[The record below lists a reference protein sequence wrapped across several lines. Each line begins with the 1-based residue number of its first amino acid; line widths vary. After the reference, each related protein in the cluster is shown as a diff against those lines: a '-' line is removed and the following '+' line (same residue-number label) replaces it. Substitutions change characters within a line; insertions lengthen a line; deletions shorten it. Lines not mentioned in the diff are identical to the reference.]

1 VLGTELEPMRIKEK
15 TKRRQRHIRRIRS
28 KHAYTVLRVMEIGV
42 SDVDA
47 IRAVPKMSG
56 IVEVGD
62 VEGRSRAVAKSGKV
76 EEMIEKDEKGKIEE
90 LVEQTAKV
98 SV

>member
-1 VLGTELEPMRIKEK
+1 MRIKEK

-28 KHAYTVLRVMEIGV
+28 KHAYTILRVMEIGV
-42 SDVDA
+42 ADVDA
-47 IRAVPKMSG
+47 IQAVPKMSG

-62 VEGRSRAVAKSGKV
+62 VEGRSRDIATSGKV
-76 EEMIEKDEKGKIEE
+76 EEMIEKDEEGMIEE

>member
-1 VLGTELEPMRIKEK
+1 
-15 TKRRQRHIRRIRS
+15 
-28 KHAYTVLRVMEIGV
+28 MEIGV
-42 SDVDA
+42 ADVDA
-47 IRAVPKMSG
+47 IQAVPKMSG

-62 VEGRSRAVAKSGKV
+62 VEGRSRDIATSGKV
-76 EEMIEKDEKGKIEE
+76 EEMIEKDEEGMIEE